1 MWYAFFMRNYL
12 RQNIG
17 KYINCIS
24 VIALTAAA
32 VCCIFSESMTAGATT
47 IGQLQEQISQQ
58 EQQVNALLEQIS
70 SLEEE
75 EDLIQE
81 QIADLNAEIVNTMA
95 AIGLLEDQIAAK
107 EEEIEEKQGQI
118 AVKEEEIADKKEQI
132 TATEA
137 EYHAAVEREETQRQN
152 MIECTRLVYENK
164 EVSYLSS
171 LLEGKGLSD
180 ILNQMDYVEKVY
192 KYSMGRLD
200 AFIEA
205 KNQVHD
211 LWDRLELEKAEL
223 EEQRDELEVQRADLK
238 QDMLNLQADQAELE
252 DLQDDLDVKLA
263 RKKKESENF
272 EAEIAK
278 AEREAAVAKT
288 LLKQDQQRL
297 RQLQAAQS
305 SAQGTVTPPSIAT
318 TDYTAVIDGAP
329 GSELGKQIAKY
340 ACQYIGNPYVLGGTS
355 LTKGA
360 DCSGFTYRIYM
371 NWGYSIPRTS
381 YQQRSAGTGVS
392 YADAQPGDLIC
403 YDGHVAMYIGN
414 GMIVHASSTKTG
426 IKVSRAEYQ
435 PILSVRRIIQ

>member
-1 MWYAFFMRNYL
+1 MRNYL
-12 RQNIG
+12 RQNIR
-17 KYINCIS
+17 KYINWIS

-32 VCCIFSESMTAGATT
+32 VCCIFSESMTVGATT
-47 IGQLQEQISQQ
+47 IGQVQERISQH
-58 EQQVNALLEQIS
+58 EQQVNALLEQIA
-70 SLEEE
+70 SLEDEQ
-75 EDLIQE
+75 DLIQE
-81 QIADLNAEIVNTMA
+81 QMADLNAEIVNTMA

-118 AVKEEEIADKKEQI
+118 AVKEAEIADKKEQI

-192 KYSMGRLD
+192 EYSMGRLD

-223 EEQRDELEVQRADLK
+223 EEQRDELKGQRADLE
-238 QDMLNLQADQAELE
+238 QDRQNLQADQDELR
-252 DLQDDLDVKLA
+252 DLEADLDVKLA
-263 RKKKESENF
+263 KKKKESENF

-278 AEREAAVAKT
+278 AEKEAAVAKT

-297 RQLQAAQS
+297 KQLQAAQS
-305 SAQGTVTPPSIAT
+305 SAQVTVTTPIAT

-435 PILSVRRIIQ
+435 TILTVRRIIQ

>member
-12 RQNIG
+12 RQNIR
-17 KYINCIS
+17 KYINWIS

-32 VCCIFSESMTAGATT
+32 VCCIFSESMTVGATT
-47 IGQLQEQISQQ
+47 IGQVQERISQH
-58 EQQVNALLEQIS
+58 EQQVNALLEQIA
-70 SLEEE
+70 SLEDEQ
-75 EDLIQE
+75 DLIQE
-81 QIADLNAEIVNTMA
+81 QMADLNAEIVNTMA

-118 AVKEEEIADKKEQI
+118 AVKEAEIADKKEQI

-192 KYSMGRLD
+192 EYSMGRLD

-223 EEQRDELEVQRADLK
+223 EEQRDELEGQRADLE
-238 QDMLNLQADQAELE
+238 QDRQNLQADQDELR
-252 DLQDDLDVKLA
+252 DLEADLDVKLA
-263 RKKKESENF
+263 KKKKESENF

-278 AEREAAVAKT
+278 AEKEAAVAKT

-297 RQLQAAQS
+297 KQLQAAQS
-305 SAQGTVTPPSIAT
+305 SAQVTVTTPIAT

-435 PILSVRRIIQ
+435 TILTVRRIIQ